1 MSRMSTSMISLGV
14 ALVLLGVFLALY
26 EFMNVT
32 VSPTTSSS
40 LSTSFADVLNVAA
53 YMLVKIGF
61 LAVIVWGGSLL
72 IGKALQMTKIERES
86 LSEKIKQS

>member
-1 MSRMSTSMISLGV
+1 MISLGV
-14 ALVLLGVFLALY
+14 ALVLLGVLLALY

-32 VSPTTSSS
+32 VSPTTSPS

-53 YMLVKIGF
+53 YMLIKIGF
-61 LAVIVWGGSLL
+61 LAVIMWGGSLL

>member
-14 ALVLLGVFLALY
+14 ALVLLGVLLALY

-32 VSPTTSSS
+32 VSPTASSS

>member
-1 MSRMSTSMISLGV
+1 MSRISTSMISLGV

>member
-14 ALVLLGVFLALY
+14 ALVLLGVLLALY

-61 LAVIVWGGSLL
+61 LVVIVWGGSLL
-72 IGKALQMTKIERES
+72 IEKALQMTKIERES

>member
-32 VSPTTSSS
+32 VSPTASSS

>member
-1 MSRMSTSMISLGV
+1 MISLGV
-14 ALVLLGVFLALY
+14 ALVLLGVLLALY

-32 VSPTTSSS
+32 VSPTASSS

>member
-1 MSRMSTSMISLGV
+1 MISLGV

-32 VSPTTSSS
+32 VSPATGSS

-53 YMLVKIGF
+53 YMLVKLGF

-72 IGKALQMTKIERES
+72 IGKALQITKIERGS
-86 LSEKIKQS
+86 VSEKEK

>member
-1 MSRMSTSMISLGV
+1 MSRISTSMISLGV
-14 ALVLLGVFLALY
+14 ALVLLGVLLALY

>member
-1 MSRMSTSMISLGV
+1 MISLGV

>member
-14 ALVLLGVFLALY
+14 ALVLLGVLLALY

>member
-1 MSRMSTSMISLGV
+1 MSTSMISLGV
-14 ALVLLGVFLALY
+14 ALVLLGVLLALY

-32 VSPTTSSS
+32 VSPTASSS